1 MKTET
6 QVGIFKCLV
15 LFILMMYILAFA
27 DIAVNAA
34 TCECG
39 NPYCVY
45 NAKSEKVARKRI
57 MKYVNKY
64 VRVGKAKNYTVR
76 FIKAEKL
83 SWDMI
88 ESRKE
93 NKVIYIEI
101 TTGYVMNKNFDGISS
116 NGFYISYR
124 GIDDGLRKGTKMKT
138 YCIYNPANDWI
149 DDIVYRTDRI
159 LNTNKNKLA
168 IRKAKKIFSNR
179 FGYSYKERR

>member
-1 MKTET
+1 MSKET
-6 QVGIFKCLV
+6 QIGIFKSLV
-15 LFILMMYILAFA
+15 FGIIVMYALAFA

-64 VRVGKAKNYTVR
+64 VRVGKCKNYTVR

-93 NKVIYIEI
+93 NKVIYVEI
-101 TTGYVMNKNFDGISS
+101 TTGYVMNKNFDGITS

-124 GIDDGLRKGTKMKT
+124 GIDDGLKKGTKMKT
-138 YCIYNPANDWI
+138 YCVYNPTNNWC
-149 DDIVYRTDRI
+149 DDIVYRTDRV
-159 LNTNKNKLA
+159 LNTKKNKPA
-168 IRKAKKIFSNR
+168 IRKAKKIYKNR
-179 FGYSYKERR
+179 FGYSYERR